1 MIRRLGRHLLLL
13 SVPLFI
19 LLFIGYRNHGQ
30 LTEIAE
36 KHAERVLLDKVIVTR
51 DVEVLL
57 MDASESVLQKPLVI
71 ISHVWSK

>member
-30 LTEIAE
+30 VTEIVE
-36 KHAERVLLDKVIVTR
+36 KHAEKGALLDKVIVTR
-51 DVEVLL
+51 DVEELL
-57 MDASESVLQKPLVI
+57 DSSESVLQKPLV
-71 ISHVWSK
+71 SYT